1 MIKNVNLNFKGG
13 DNVGKLSF
21 TFNNIRKDY
30 VQMLVGRKRPTWSP
44 IKRKLLKV
52 PHRPGAYFI
61 NTETEERRIDVP
73 LFISAKKDIADLQ
86 KIKEDLSDWLYTEE
100 PVELI
105 FDDEPDR
112 TYLAFVDGS
121 LDLDELVNKGRGVVS
136 FICPMPYKLG
146 ATKTSEF
153 VQSWS
158 TETTAYLTNK
168 GSVEAPPVIEIEVKK
183 PSTFLDVW
191 FGDYPNKRDYFRL
204 GYPRTVDETPVQER
218 ERVLWDEMS
227 SPVGWTPVTG
237 QVEEMK
243 GTGSFK
249 SRGGYALYCEDYGQ
263 DTGFHGAIAKK
274 SIPGGPIQDFEMET
288 WVRLKAKNIG
298 EMGRVEVLLLD
309 DASNVVTRINM
320 NSLYWDA
327 EMTKA
332 YMRIGN
338 AGTPNSI
345 RNLVDTSGAHPNTF
359 NQFYGRLRIARRGK
373 EWSVY
378 VARFRD
384 GTEIDD
390 ASIVERWTDDVAN
403 PMTNRKVAQVMIAI
417 CKLGDDPPV
426 DNIQIDD
433 LKIWKVNKVGDNTRS
448 YIYDVG
454 DKIII
459 DTESSLVTIN
469 GKSAIN
475 FKDIFSNFPTVIKG
489 YNRID
494 ISPPDVKATIS
505 FRERYR

>member
-1 MIKNVNLNFKGG
+1 M
-13 DNVGKLSF
+13 GKLSF

-30 VQMLVGRKRPTWSP
+30 VQMLVGRKRPTWAP
-44 IKRKLLKV
+44 VKRKLLKV

-86 KIKEDLSDWLYTEE
+86 KLKEDLSDWLYTET

-112 TYLAFVDGS
+112 TYLAFIDGA
-121 LDLDELVNKGRGVVS
+121 LDLDELVNKGRGVIS

-146 ATKTSEF
+146 TTKTSEF

-158 TETTAYLTNK
+158 TETTSYFNNE
-168 GSVEAPPVIEIEVKK
+168 GSVEAPPIIEIDVKK

-191 FGDYPNKRDYFRL
+191 FGEYPNNRDYFRL
-204 GYPRTVDETPVQER
+204 GYPRTVEETPVQER
-218 ERVLWDEMS
+218 ERVMWDEMS
-227 SPVGWTPVTG
+227 TPVGWTPVTG

-263 DTGFHGAIAKK
+263 DKGFYGAIAKK
-274 SIPGGPIQDFEMET
+274 NIPGGPLQDFEMET
-288 WVRLKAKNIG
+288 WMTLQSKSIG

-309 DASNVVTRINM
+309 EASNVVTRINM
-320 NSLYWDA
+320 NDLYADA
-327 EMTKA
+327 EITKA
-332 YMRIGN
+332 YMRVGN
-338 AGTPNSI
+338 NGTPNSI
-345 RNLVDTSGAHPNTF
+345 RKLVDTSGGYSTTF
-359 NQFYGRLRIARRGK
+359 NQFRGRLRIARRGK
-373 EWSVY
+373 QWSVY
-378 VARFRD
+378 VAKFID
-384 GTEIDD
+384 GTETDG
-390 ASIVERWTDDVAN
+390 ASLVEQWNDLDNT
-403 PMTNRKVAQVMIAI
+403 PMTNRKIAQVMIAI
-417 CKLGDDPPV
+417 CKWDNNPPV
-426 DNIQIDD
+426 NTIQIDD
-433 LKIWKVNKVGDNTRS
+433 LKVWKVNKVDTNAKS

-459 DTESSLVTIN
+459 DTENSLVTIN
-469 GKSAIN
+469 GKNAIN
-475 FKDIFSNFPTVIKG
+475 FKDIFSNFPTIIKG

-494 ISPPDVKATIS
+494 IMPPNVKAKVS